1 VKRWGVKLGLLAA
14 LLLFLALNVVAF
26 FQAWRMT
33 HFSASGKRTGSPEKL
48 SSFEK
53 VMVLLGGVS
62 IPRPE
67 CGPVGPEFP
76 QPSQT
81 VHFST
86 RDGVNLEA
94 WVIPSHDERAV
105 AVLFHGHASAKSGV
119 LGEARVL
126 RDLGVRTVLVDFR
139 GSGGSDGWDTTLGWR
154 ESADVAAAAAW
165 TRKQWPDE
173 RLILYGVSMGAAA
186 VLRAVAV
193 EGVRPDGVAVE
204 CAFDNLVTTVGH
216 RNQEMGLPTFP
227 IAQLLLFWG
236 GVQHGFNAFA
246 HNPAGYA
253 RSVTCPA
260 LVMDGENDPWV
271 KPAEAR
277 RVASAMRGPT
287 QCRIFTGGK
296 HGGFWW
302 DMPDDYRK
310 TVADWLEAL
319 PTSQKNGSGK

>member
-1 VKRWGVKLGLLAA
+1 VKRWRLKLGLLVG
-14 LLLFLALNVVAF
+14 LLLFLALNVMAF

-33 HFSASGKRTGSPEKL
+33 HFCASGKRTNSPVEL
-48 SSFEK
+48 SVFEK
-53 VMVLLGGVS
+53 VMVLMGGVS

-67 CGPVGPEFP
+67 CGPIGPEFP
-76 QPSQT
+76 QPRRT

-94 WVIPSHDERAV
+94 WVIPSHDERVV

-139 GSGGSDGWDTTLGWR
+139 GSGGSDGMDTTLGWR

-165 TRKQWPDE
+165 TRGQWPDKQ
-173 RLILYGVSMGAAA
+173 LVLYGVSMGAAA
-186 VLRAVAV
+186 VLRAIAV
-193 EGVRPDGVAVE
+193 EGVRPDGVVLE
-204 CAFDNLVTTVGH
+204 CPFDNLLTTVGH

-246 HNPAGYA
+246 HNPAEYA
-253 RSVTCPA
+253 RSVTCPS
-260 LVMDGENDPWV
+260 LVIDGENDPWV

-302 DMPDDYRK
+302 DMADDYRK
-310 TVADWLEAL
+310 TVAEWLETL
-319 PTSQKNGSGK
+319 PTSQKSGSGK

>member
-1 VKRWGVKLGLLAA
+1 
-14 LLLFLALNVVAF
+14 
-26 FQAWRMT
+26 M
-33 HFSASGKRTGSPEKL
+33 
-48 SSFEK
+48 
-53 VMVLLGGVS
+53 GGVS

-67 CGPVGPEFP
+67 CGPVGSEFP

-105 AVLFHGHASAKSGV
+105 AVLFHGHASAKNGM

-126 RDLGVRTVLVDFR
+126 RELRVRTVLVDFR
-139 GSGGSDGWDTTLGWR
+139 GSGGSEGSDTTLGWR

-165 TRKQWPDE
+165 TRKQWPDKP
-173 RLILYGVSMGAAA
+173 LILYGVSMGAAA
-186 VLRAVAV
+186 VLRAIAV

-204 CAFDNLVTTVGH
+204 CPFDNLLTTVGH

-236 GVQHGFNAFA
+236 GVQQGFNAFT
-246 HNPAGYA
+246 HNPVEYA

-260 LVMDGENDPWV
+260 LVLDGENDPWV
-271 KPAEAR
+271 KPVEAR

-287 QCRIFTGGK
+287 ECRIFTRGK
-296 HGGFWW
+296 HGGFWA

-310 TVADWLEAL
+310 TVTEWLETL
-319 PTSQKNGSGK
+319 PINQKIDNGK